1 MTLQTKFIEQQ
12 ILLKSVNLGGIKNLI
27 HGFFNVIEQIWNI
40 AFKKNYQSQQLRSFL
55 AWSTPS

>member
-27 HGFFNVIEQIWNI
+27 YGFFNVIEQI
-40 AFKKNYQSQQLRSFL
+40 
-55 AWSTPS
+55 

>member
-27 HGFFNVIEQIWNI
+27 HGFFNVIEQI
-40 AFKKNYQSQQLRSFL
+40 
-55 AWSTPS
+55 